1 MKARLK
7 TILLSAIGAISAF
20 SLVTLTS
27 CDPDKCKTISCAYGG
42 VCNEGKCLCQSGYE
56 GPQCETLMRKKFLGT
71 WVVTETGTISDSR
84 QYSVVIEGS
93 TTNMTGIK
101 IKNFY
106 NNNLSIPVDAFV
118 RGDTFTIAQQ
128 DVDKYTIVGEGVV
141 DKEKYYGDNGQVTL
155 RYKVIN
161 KETGEVDNFGY
172 DNRGEVSL
180 WNK

>member
-20 SLVTLTS
+20 SFVTLSS
-27 CDPDKCKTISCAYGG
+27 CEPDKCKTISCAYGG
-42 VCNEGKCLCQSGYE
+42 ICNEGKCLCQSGYE

-84 QYSVVIEGS
+84 QYTVTIEGGPNLS
-93 TTNMTGIK
+93 GIK

-106 NNNLSIPVDAFV
+106 NNNLSLSVDAFV
-118 RGDTFTIAQQ
+118 RGDTVTIAQQ
-128 DVDKYTIVGEGVV
+128 DIDKYTIVGEGWVE
-141 DKEKYYGDNGQVTL
+141 DEKYYGDNGQIVL
-155 RYKVIN
+155 KYKVTN
-161 KETGEVDNFGY
+161 NESGETDDFGY
-172 DNRGEVSL
+172 DRGDASL